1 MPAESEPIVGTS
13 LRPGLAK
20 AAMAKAAMAKASL
33 AKVAMSMAALLCIAA
48 CATCKSTDTI
58 EQCRTKQRNHAQP
71 RALAPDAAG
80 TQLPQPVGS

>member
-20 AAMAKAAMAKASL
+20 AAIAKAVM
-33 AKVAMSMAALLCIAA
+33 AKVAISMAALLCIAA

>member
-20 AAMAKAAMAKASL
+20 AAIAKAVM

-80 TQLPQPVGS
+80 IQLPQPVGS